1 MDFREFSKAY
11 NDNVLSHAGLTAGG
25 GSINES
31 QQNIQQYKAK
41 VNQMTRQV
49 EMAYESLNRAETIY
63 REIKGNESYRKMYG
77 NGLFPGVKEVND
89 KFKTAAQRLKTAMS
103 LVFKG

>member
-31 QQNIQQYKAK
+31 QQ
-41 VNQMTRQV
+41 
-49 EMAYESLNRAETIY
+49 
-63 REIKGNESYRKMYG
+63 
-77 NGLFPGVKEVND
+77 
-89 KFKTAAQRLKTAMS
+89 
-103 LVFKG
+103 

>member
-11 NDNVLSHAGLTAGG
+11 NDNVLSHGGLATG
-25 GSINES
+25 GSSMNES
-31 QQNIQQYKAK
+31 QQNVQQYKAK
-41 VNQMTRQV
+41 VNQMIRHV

-63 REIKGNESYRKMYG
+63 REIKGNESYRKLYS
-77 NGLFPGVKEVND
+77 NGVFPGVKEVND
-89 KFKTAAQRLKTAMS
+89 KFKTAVQRLKTAIG

>member
-11 NDNVLSHAGLTAGG
+11 NDSVLYHGGLTAGNPMG
-25 GSINES
+25 ES

-41 VNQMTRQV
+41 VNQMTRHV
-49 EMAYESLNRAETIY
+49 EMAYESLNRAEAIY
-63 REIKGNESYRKMYG
+63 REIKGNESYRKMYN
-77 NGLFPGVKEVND
+77 NGMFPGVKEVND

>member
-11 NDNVLSHAGLTAGG
+11 NDNVLSHGGLTAG

-63 REIKGNESYRKMYG
+63 REIKGNESYRKMYNSG
-77 NGLFPGVKEVND
+77 VFPGVKEVND
-89 KFKTAAQRLKTAMS
+89 KFKTAAQRLKTAVS